1 MAVDVKLL
9 FAHTKFYLAGKQL
22 EDNRTIADYNIQKE
36 STIHLVL
43 RLRGGSQQD
52 HRPLSDFDTCE
63 EWENHLEAAVPPPPC
78 ATYSSCD
85 EPASVIEE

>member
-43 RLRGGSQQD
+43 RLRGGSQDDQMTQRNP
-52 HRPLSDFDTCE
+52 RPLSDFATYE
-63 EWENHLEAAVPPPPC
+63 EWEDL
-78 ATYSSCD
+78 Y
-85 EPASVIEE
+85 